1 MVDKINLASPERK
14 KKKKKKKKIIGAIIV
29 FISVKIYI
37 EISSTNVITP

>member
-14 KKKKKKKKIIGAIIV
+14 KKKKKKKIIGAILV